1 MGLALSLLK
10 ELNLFI
16 STVQNLNHDFRS
28 VQARIKASPGLP
40 VTSPTASSWQ
50 TPASPL
56 RSYQSPTLPA
66 EVDILIIGSGITG
79 CAVART
85 ILRQPKS
92 RDLRVTIVDA
102 REICSGATGRN
113 GGHIKESPYID
124 YEKLKNRYGELAAK
138 KITDFQMSHL
148 QRLLDVAKEVGATE
162 SSEIRVVDTVDAY
175 FSSKTWDDAV
185 RRLQGFLDAYPSE
198 KAHYK
203 IWNCQE
209 ARREFSLPT
218 VDGVITGPAG
228 ALSPYSLITAIYQ
241 SLINSVQYPNFTI
254 ESNTSVVDI
263 QPPTEATQFYTV
275 KTSRGTMSARQI
287 VHATNAHVSH
297 LLPGLRE
304 KILPLRG
311 QMTSLLPVPREPNLP
326 GGASRSWSF
335 IYDCGFDYLT
345 VRPSGHIMYGGGWA
359 QSGNQG
365 MDDVGVAADNEQA
378 LFASAHLLGVLPTI
392 FDEKVL
398 KGVEVEGRWTGS
410 IGLSVDWLPWVGKV
424 PEYVSGRKGSGEWVS
439 AGYTGEGMVNAWG
452 CGEALGKIVMGEE
465 DERLPTEMLITTKRV
480 QRANP
485 IDLFE
490 LL

>member
-1 MGLALSLLK
+1 MGLLFSMLK
-10 ELNLFI
+10 ELKLFI
-16 STVQNLNHDFRS
+16 STIQELNDGFRT
-28 VQARIKASPGLP
+28 VQARIKASPGIP
-40 VTSPTASSWQ
+40 VASPTVSSWQ
-50 TPASPL
+50 IPASPL
-56 RSYQSPTLPA
+56 RSNQSATFPA

-85 ILRQPKS
+85 VLKHPKG

-124 YEKLKNRYGELAAK
+124 YEKLKKRYGEPAAK
-138 KITDFQMSHL
+138 KITEFQMSHL
-148 QRLLDVAKEVGATE
+148 QRLLDVAEQHAATD

-175 FSSKTWDDAV
+175 FGRKVWDDAV
-185 RRLQGFLDAYPSE
+185 RRLQGFLEAYPSE

-203 IWNCQE
+203 LWNTEE
-209 ARREFSLPT
+209 ARQEFLLPT

-228 ALSPYSLITAIYQ
+228 ALAPYKLITAIYE
-241 SLINSVQYPNFTI
+241 SLTTSEEYPDFTV
-254 ESNTSVVDI
+254 ESNTAVLDI
-263 QPPTEATQFYTV
+263 QPPTRTGQFYTV
-275 KTSRGTMSARQI
+275 RTSRGTISAKQI

-311 QMTSLLPVPREPNLP
+311 QMTSLLPVPREASLP

-335 IYDCGFDYLT
+335 IYERGFDYLT

-365 MDDVGVAADNEQA
+365 MDDVGVAADDEQA
-378 LFASAHLLGVLPTI
+378 LFASAHLLGILPTI
-392 FDEKVL
+392 FDGKVL

-410 IGLSVDWLPWVGKV
+410 LGMSADWLPWVGKV
-424 PEYVSGRKGSGEWVS
+424 PESVSGRKGAGEWVS

-452 CGEALGKIVMGEE
+452 CGEALGKMIMGEV
-465 DERLPTEMLITTKRV
+465 DDRLPEEMIITAKRV
-480 QRANP
+480 RRANP
-485 IDLFE
+485 VDLFE